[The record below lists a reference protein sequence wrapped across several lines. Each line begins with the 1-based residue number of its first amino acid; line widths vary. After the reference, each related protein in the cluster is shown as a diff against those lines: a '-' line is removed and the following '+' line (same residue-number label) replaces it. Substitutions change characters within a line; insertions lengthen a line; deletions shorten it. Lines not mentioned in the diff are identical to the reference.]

1 MSSTGIKV
9 EFSALL
15 ARPMSPCHWPELLWV
30 HGSHGQHAR
39 GYSGTPVFPA
49 TSGTLSAQAPGL
61 MTFGTHRMDRSDLLF
76 DHVFQASHSAGRVAH
91 RGLASTHT
99 QPGLPQFKTW
109 GVSARCFSLSL
120 VSHFAWHCWFRS
132 RRTVVFPGLIGWADL
147 ADFPVCRVP
156 DQCDTSRSGLRTKP
170 AHLGIYRR
178 SHKSM
183 PSALA
188 RIACSVT

>member
-15 ARPMSPCHWPELLWV
+15 ARPTSPRHWPELLWV
-30 HGSHGQHAR
+30 QGSHGQHAR

-76 DHVFQASHSAGRVAH
+76 DHVFQASHSAGRAAH
-91 RGLASTHT
+91 RALASTQT
-99 QPGLPQFKTW
+99 QPGLPQFRTW
-109 GVSARCFSLSL
+109 GVSARCFSLSV
-120 VSHFAWHCWFRS
+120 VSHFAWRCWFRS
-132 RRTVVFPGLIGWADL
+132 RRTDVFPGLIGRADL
-147 ADFPVCRVP
+147 AEFLVCRVP
-156 DQCDTSRSGLRTKP
+156 YQCDTSRSEFRAKP
-170 AHLGIYRR
+170 ALLSIYRR
-178 SHKSM
+178 SHKTVS
-183 PSALA
+183 SALA